1 MPSLIEQPVKT
12 SAVALS
18 RPDLSREQ
26 YRTLL
31 ALITLAAAF
40 IRFWHLGTRGFMID
54 EGFSWAIARSP
65 WNDFF
70 YGLATRTADMTLHYF
85 LLHLWSALGQ
95 SEFALRSIS
104 AIFGIAT
111 VPVIAEL
118 GKRLYSRQAGIIA
131 AAIFTVHIFAIKFS
145 QEIRAYPMVMFF
157 AALGWLQLTR
167 VVREPSRK
175 NWFWFSL
182 ISLAMIYS
190 HFIAGLNLVAQ
201 VSTLVFLPV
210 SRIGWRRLVECLGT
224 IFLGLLPAVVYT
236 LLHKGDLAWI
246 KRTDTEILR
255 EFFDSVSGRS
265 GNTIQIYIVC
275 ALFAAVV
282 GLAILTLKSEPT
294 GYRSWAAAI
303 ALIGTILPFLLLVAV
318 AAYQPIFVP
327 RYIAYV
333 VVPLVLGL
341 GWLCSRMKPMF
352 SFGGAVGL
360 IALFA
365 WPLPAYYQ
373 ETSWQDFR
381 GSVAYVALHH
391 QPGDAL
397 VVWEPM
403 ARPAVEYYGSR
414 VPGFPEF
421 IFPKSGDHFH
431 AEDMLML
438 PDPYN
443 LPAVFPKYKR
453 IWIIFDLDKSP
464 EEYKMV
470 PPLFFEH
477 VIKRT
482 HDQVSFKQFKNVRVE
497 EFVLR

>member
-1 MPSLIEQPVKT
+1 MPPVIEQPIQ
-12 SAVALS
+12 AS
-18 RPDLSREQ
+18 RTAASPTDLSREQ

-54 EGFSWAIARSP
+54 EGFSWAIAQSP
-65 WNDFF
+65 WKDFF
-70 YGLATRTADMTLHYF
+70 YALATRTADMTLHYF
-85 LLHLWSALGQ
+85 LLHLWSALGT
-95 SEFALRSIS
+95 SEFTLRSIS
-104 AIFGIAT
+104 AIFGIAS
-111 VPVIAEL
+111 VPVIAEI

-131 AAIFTVHIFAIKFS
+131 AAVFTVHIFAIKFS

-167 VVREPSRK
+167 IVREPTRK
-175 NWFWFSL
+175 NWFWFSI

-201 VSTLVFLPV
+201 LATLLFLPV
-210 SRIGWRRLVECLGT
+210 SRIGWRRLFESLAT
-224 IFLGLLPAVVYT
+224 IFVGLFPAIVYT
-236 LLHKGDLAWI
+236 LIHRGDLGWI
-246 KRTDTEILR
+246 KHTDLEILR

-265 GNTIQIYIVC
+265 GSSLQIYLVC
-275 ALFAAVV
+275 LLFAAIVM
-282 GLAILTLKSEPT
+282 LAIGVWKREST
-294 GYRSWAAAI
+294 GYASWAASI
-303 ALIGTILPFLLLVAV
+303 PVVGTALPFLMLVAV

-327 RYIAYV
+327 RYVAYV

-341 GWLCSRMKPMF
+341 GWMCSRMKPPF
-352 SFGGAVGL
+352 AAVA
-360 IALFA
+360 ALALVALYA
-365 WPLPAYYQ
+365 WPLPSYYQ

-381 GSVAYVALHH
+381 GGVAYVGLHH

-414 VPGFPEF
+414 VPGFPDF

-443 LPAVFPKYKR
+443 LPAVLAQRKR

-464 EEYKMV
+464 EEYNMV
-470 PPLFFEH
+470 PPLYFERM
-477 VIKRT
+477 IGRT
-482 HDQVSFKQFKNVRVE
+482 HKQIAFKQFKNVRVE
-497 EFVLR
+497 EFEAQ

>member
-1 MPSLIEQPVKT
+1 MPSVIEQPVETKSVAV
-12 SAVALS
+12 SA
-18 RPDLSREQ
+18 RDLSREQ

-31 ALITLAAAF
+31 ALVTLAAAF

-65 WNDFF
+65 WSDFF

-85 LLHLWSALGQ
+85 LLHLWSGLGQ
-95 SEFALRSIS
+95 SEFVLRSIS
-104 AIFGIAT
+104 ALFGIAT
-111 VPVIAEL
+111 VPVIAEI
-118 GKRLYSRQAGIIA
+118 GKRLYSRQAGLIA

-167 VVREPSRK
+167 IVREPSRR

-201 VSTLVFLPV
+201 VATLVFLPIG
-210 SRIGWRRLVECLGT
+210 RIGWRKLRESLAT
-224 IFLGLLPAVVYT
+224 IFLGLLPAIIYT
-236 LLHKGDLAWI
+236 LIHRGDLSWI
-246 KRTDTEILR
+246 KRTDSVILR
-255 EFFDSVSGRS
+255 EFFDSIAGRS
-265 GNTIQIYIVC
+265 GNSIQIYVVS
-275 ALFAAVV
+275 ALFAVV
-282 GLAILTLKSEPT
+282 VVAALLALKREPT
-294 GYRSWAAAI
+294 GYSAWGIAI
-303 ALIGTILPFLLLVAV
+303 PVVGTILPFLMLVAV
-318 AAYQPIFVP
+318 AAVQPIFVP
-327 RYIAYV
+327 RYVAYV
-333 VVPLVLGL
+333 VVPFVLGL
-341 GWLCSRMKPMF
+341 GWLCSRMKPAF
-352 SFGGAVGL
+352 AALGAMALV
-360 IALFA
+360 ALFA
-365 WPLPAYYQ
+365 WPLPTYYQ

-381 GSVAYVALHH
+381 GAVEYVALRH
-391 QPGDAL
+391 QPGDGI

-414 VPGFPEF
+414 VAGFPEF

-438 PDPYN
+438 PDPYH
-443 LPAVFPKYKR
+443 LPGVFPKYKR
-453 IWIIFDLDKSP
+453 IWIVFDLDKSP
-464 EEYKMV
+464 EEYKIV

-477 VIKRT
+477 VISRT
-482 HDQVSFKQFKNVRVE
+482 HTQVAFKQFKNVRVE

>member
-1 MPSLIEQPVKT
+1 MPSVIDQPVQVSKV
-12 SAVALS
+12 AVS

-54 EGFSWAIARSP
+54 EGFSWAIAQSP
-65 WNDFF
+65 WKDFF

-85 LLHLWSALGQ
+85 LLHLWSALGT
-95 SEFALRSIS
+95 SEFTLRSVS

-111 VPVIAEL
+111 IPVIAEI

-167 VVREPSRK
+167 IVREPSRR

-201 VSTLVFLPV
+201 VGTLIFLPIG
-210 SRIGWRRLVECLGT
+210 RIGWRRLMESLAT
-224 IFLGLLPAVVYT
+224 IFAGLLPAIIYTVV
-236 LLHKGDLAWI
+236 HKGDLAWI

-255 EFFDSVSGRS
+255 EFFDSISGRS
-265 GNTIQIYIVC
+265 GNTVQIYVVC
-275 ALFAAVV
+275 ALFAAVI
-282 GLAILTLKSEPT
+282 GMAILVLRSEPT
-294 GYRSWAAAI
+294 GVRSWAAAI
-303 ALIGTILPFLLLVAV
+303 PVVGTVLPFLLLVSV

-333 VVPLVLGL
+333 VVPLVLGF
-341 GWLCSRMKPMF
+341 GWLCSRMKPIF
-352 SFGGAVGL
+352 TTGAAFGL

-365 WPLPAYYQ
+365 WPLPSYYR

-381 GSVAYVALHH
+381 GGVAYVALHH

-414 VPGFPEF
+414 VPGFPDF

-443 LPAVFPKYKR
+443 LPTVFAQRKR

-464 EEYKMV
+464 EEYTMV
-470 PPLFFEH
+470 PPLYFER
-477 VIKRT
+477 VISRT
-482 HDQVSFKQFKNVRVE
+482 HKQIAFKQFKNVRVE
-497 EFVLR
+497 EFEAR